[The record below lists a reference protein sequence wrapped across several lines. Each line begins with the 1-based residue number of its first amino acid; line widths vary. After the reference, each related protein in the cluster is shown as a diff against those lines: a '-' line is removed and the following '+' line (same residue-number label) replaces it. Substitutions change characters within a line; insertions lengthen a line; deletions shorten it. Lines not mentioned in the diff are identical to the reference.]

1 MTYFQT
7 TPMQGDQLALAIDS
21 ASRQDDYILSVYQ
34 RAGRALSPSEVH
46 EVTQREGRT
55 WPITSIRRSITTLTK
70 SGALVKLHALR
81 TGDHGKPE
89 HLWTLPARDEKVAA

>member
-7 TPMQGDQLALAIDS
+7 TPMQGDQLALAIDT

-46 EVTQREGRT
+46 KIGEQEGRH
-55 WPITSIRRSITTLTK
+55 WPIQSVRRSITTLTDA
-70 SGALVKLHALR
+70 GALVMLDMTR
-81 TGDHGKPE
+81 RSPWNRPE
-89 HLWTLPARDEKVAA
+89 HYWALPARDEKVAA